1 MIISRTPFRVSFLGG
16 GTDYPAWYRKN
27 RGAVIAATINKYSYI
42 SCRYLPPFF
51 EHKSKIIYSKV
62 EQVKKI
68 SEIQHPSVKACLNF
82 MRIKEGVEIHHDADL
97 PARTGLGS
105 SSSFTVGL
113 LNTLARLKGDRI
125 SKRELA
131 EKAIHVE
138 QDLLKE
144 NVGSQDQICAAY
156 GGFNLIEFSGGHE
169 FKVRPIIINRQRFNI
184 LQDHLLLFF
193 TGISRYAS
201 EVAKDQ
207 MNKIPQNKGKL
218 NEMVAMVYEAIDIVK
233 GRADI
238 SSLGKLLDKNWQIKK
253 RLSRRI
259 STPEIDNIYSS
270 AMKAGAVGGKLL
282 GAGGG
287 GFILFFAEPK
297 AHPRIK
303 GKLKRYLNVP
313 FRFEN
318 SGSQIIFHDREAI

>member
-1 MIISRTPFRVSFLGG
+1 MNAAFTLLG
-16 GTDYPAWYRKN
+16 
-27 RGAVIAATINKYSYI
+27 SYI
-42 SCRYLPPFF
+42 D
-51 EHKSKIIYSKV
+51 
-62 EQVKKI
+62 EQLRINTALSAYFIEPGTVKCIGGAAKTLLAE
-68 SEIQHPSVKACLNF
+68 SPT
-82 MRIKEGVEIHHDADL
+82 RITSR
-97 PARTGLGS
+97 PARS
-105 SSSFTVGL
+105 
-113 LNTLARLKGDRI
+113 RI
-125 SKRELA
+125 L
-131 EKAIHVE
+131 
-138 QDLLKE
+138 
-144 NVGSQDQICAAY
+144 
-156 GGFNLIEFSGGHE
+156 
-169 FKVRPIIINRQRFNI
+169 
-184 LQDHLLLFF
+184 
-193 TGISRYAS
+193 
-201 EVAKDQ
+201 
-207 MNKIPQNKGKL
+207 
-218 NEMVAMVYEAIDIVK
+218 AMVYEAIDIVK